1 MHHIIGSPFIC
12 LCLCIYL
19 CICLCICIS
28 FRIWIADIVGFQKYM
43 VWGVPEATRQ
53 CFSSSS
59 WRGKN
64 CSGRVDGRK
73 SKALNCGLKIR
84 SCKFF
89 DKFHICLSPSSL
101 LLFNKFRNGEVCEWC
116 FSPSKEI
123 FFSSDIRIYIADF
136 KITRIC
142 LVNSLY
148 FSFTVEKKNFLHTIC
163 LLTIKVYSVQNP
175 SPLSTSPPLHIST
188 GHHSSIEAEIAPQ
201 CRSIHAATTPKPTI
215 TFKLKHF
222 STVYLIAHTPQ

>member
-1 MHHIIGSPFIC
+1 M
-12 LCLCIYL
+12 
-19 CICLCICIS
+19 
-28 FRIWIADIVGFQKYM
+28 
-43 VWGVPEATRQ
+43 
-53 CFSSSS
+53 
-59 WRGKN
+59 RG
-64 CSGRVDGRK
+64 GG
-73 SKALNCGLKIR
+73 SKAVWNFPKNSSNLVAGSFPRRQSSDLCQCVRIGP
-84 SCKFF
+84 
-89 DKFHICLSPSSL
+89 SPSSL

-148 FSFTVEKKNFLHTIC
+148 FSFTVDKKLFAYNLSADHQGVF
-163 LLTIKVYSVQNP
+163 SSEP
-175 SPLSTSPPLHIST
+175 SSPPLHIST
-188 GHHSSIEAEIAPQ
+188 GHHQHSSIEAEIAPQ